1 MAGLT
6 GLFRNVQVPESENDK
21 LVDLFRN
28 RIALKKEFAALREEK
43 YRLQDRIQEH
53 RGSIERVEHKLQH
66 LEALLL
72 DPEWVHNV
80 VVFYQMRR
88 LASNC
93 EVRLEGFAEQLK
105 QQHEKRIEDYA
116 IAQWSSDLERE
127 RAAIEERLN
136 EQGAAVKEAGERL
149 EAARSDLESMSG
161 MSRILFRKSREAAVT
176 QAETALEEAR
186 DAENEVRQELES
198 IERRDPPAHKGL
210 DVVTKRSVNFLILSF
225 AQQLYLDYLE
235 DGLTEMA
242 KEAQQKSVGAV
253 NYGSK
258 QECDRILERLEKR
271 REEIDGRPDSRELLT
286 VRAQLLAEH
295 ATFRREDDAVP
306 VPASV
311 GAVLDI
317 SANGGVSEIDASLL
331 GENFLGIARYLSR

>member
-6 GLFRNVQVPESENDK
+6 GLFRNVQVPENENDK

-225 AQQLYLDYLE
+225 AQQLYLNYCE
-235 DGLTEMA
+235 DDLAGMA
-242 KEAQQKSVGAV
+242 KEAGEKSVGAV
-253 NYGSK
+253 NYGNK
-258 QECDRILERLEKR
+258 LECDEILERLVKR
-271 REEIDGRPDSRELLT
+271 REEVENLDNSTEILQR
-286 VRAQLLAEH
+286 RAKLIAEQ
-295 ATFRREDDAVP
+295 ATFRDDEDAVP
-306 VPASV
+306 ESGSV
-311 GAVLDI
+311 ATVFDINRNGVVSQLD
-317 SANGGVSEIDASLL
+317 ANLL
-331 GENFLGIARYLSR
+331 GENYFGLSKVLSR

>member
-6 GLFRNVQVPESENDK
+6 GLFRNVQVPEQENDK

-28 RIALKKEFAALREEK
+28 RVELKKEFAALREEK
-43 YRLQDRIQEH
+43 YRLQDRIKEH
-53 RGSIERVEHKLQH
+53 CGSIERVEHKLKH

-88 LASNC
+88 LASTC
-93 EVRLEGFAEQLK
+93 EARLDDFAERLK
-105 QQHEKRIEDYA
+105 QQHEDRIKRYTRK
-116 IAQWSSDLERE
+116 QWKNERKRQ
-127 RAAIEERLN
+127 RAVVEERLSD
-136 EQGAAVKEAGERL
+136 QRAVVQLAEDRL
-149 EAARSDLESMSG
+149 AAARNDLESMSG
-161 MSRILFRKSREAAVT
+161 MSRMLFRKTRDEAVNA
-176 QAETALEEAR
+176 AETALEEAR
-186 DAENEVRQELES
+186 DMETELLQALEGV
-198 IERRDPPAHKGL
+198 EQLDPPPHEGL

-235 DGLTEMA
+235 GDLTHMA

-258 QECDRILERLEKR
+258 RECDLILERLEKR
-271 REEIDGRPDSRELLT
+271 REEIDRLPDSSELLQK
-286 VRAQLLAEH
+286 RAQLLAEH
-295 ATFRREDDAVP
+295 ARFRRDDDAVP

-311 GAVLDI
+311 EAVLDI
-317 SANGGVSEIDASLL
+317 NANGVVSKIDASLL
-331 GENFLGIARYLSR
+331 GENFLGIASYLSR